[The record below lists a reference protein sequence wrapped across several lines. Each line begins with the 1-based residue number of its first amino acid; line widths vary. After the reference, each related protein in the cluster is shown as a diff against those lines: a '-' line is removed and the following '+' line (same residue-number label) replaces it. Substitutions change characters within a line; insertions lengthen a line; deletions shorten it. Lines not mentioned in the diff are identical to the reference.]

1 VILHSIGIA
10 LQRSSTLD
18 LSLMLKRQQKSIH
31 RYIRSATSLA
41 LAALTALSLQLCLAT
56 FHPSPLKAESQYVI
70 PSSEIPVR
78 RGQANDYKIVAL
90 VSDGTK
96 VEVIERGDS
105 YSLIRLENGKE
116 GWILTRF
123 LSDDPPLTEVVEALT
138 SENEAIKLKE
148 QQSTQE
154 RVMQEQQSAQKQEE
168 LSQALAQIEQKLATT
183 AAQRDAI
190 NASFEKLKKD
200 TANVVEIKQ
209 KMANTLV
216 ENKSFKQKLS
226 SLTRENEELKSDD
239 RLNWFLAG
247 GGVLLLG
254 IIIGKITTRSRK
266 RKPSLM

>member
-1 VILHSIGIA
+1 MI
-10 LQRSSTLD
+10 
-18 LSLMLKRQQKSIH
+18 KRQQKSKTRH
-31 RYIRSATSLA
+31 NPKAAVFA
-41 LAALTALSLQLCLAT
+41 LAALMTLSLQICLAA
-56 FHPSPLKAESQYVI
+56 FQPSPLMAETQYVI

-78 RGQANDYKIVAL
+78 RGQGNDYKIVAL
-90 VSDGTK
+90 ISDGTE

-105 YSLIRLENGKE
+105 YSLVRLENDKE

-123 LSDDPPLTEVVEALT
+123 LSDDPPLTEVVAALT

-148 QQSTQE
+148 QESAE
-154 RVMQEQQSAQKQEE
+154 KLLMQEQQSAQKQEE
-168 LSQALAQIEQKLATT
+168 LTQALAEIKQQLEAT

-190 NASFEKLKKD
+190 TAAFEKLKKD

-209 KMANTLV
+209 NLANTIT
-216 ENKSFKQKLS
+216 ENKSIKQKLS
-226 SLTRENEELKSDD
+226 GFTRENEELKSDD

>member
-1 VILHSIGIA
+1 
-10 LQRSSTLD
+10 
-18 LSLMLKRQQKSIH
+18 MLRRQQKTII
-31 RYIRSATSLA
+31 RYNRRTTSLA
-41 LAALTALSLQLCLAT
+41 LAALTALFLQIFLAT

-148 QQSTQE
+148 QQSAQE
-154 RVMQEQQSAQKQEE
+154 RVMQEEQNAQKQQE
-168 LSQALAQIEQKLATT
+168 LSQALTQIQQQLKTT

-190 NASFEKLKKD
+190 TASFEKLEKD

-209 KMANTLV
+209 KMANTV
-216 ENKSFKQKLS
+216 TENKSIKQKLS

-239 RLNWFLAG
+239 RLNWFLTG